1 VTLITNGGQ
10 ALRLRVSQIASTG
23 RATRGV
29 HLIDLGKEDVLA
41 SIARIPASD
50 LIIVN
55 EE

>member
-1 VTLITNGGQ
+1 LITSAGQ

-29 HLIDLGKEDVLA
+29 HLIDLGKDDTLA

-50 LIIVN
+50 LIAPN
-55 EE
+55 GE